1 MDGAEPAGTRWSGA
15 DLETPSRSLTGRQL
29 CDSGSRRATSARR
42 GHAVISGGSSGI
54 GLALGRR
61 LASAGWNLTLIAQ
74 DPGRLAFAAA
84 ELESQGIAV
93 RTAAVDVT
101 DATGVE
107 RAMTEAVAALG
118 PVNLLVACAGIVV
131 PGRLA
136 DQPPDAFARTMAVN
150 YLGAVHLVR
159 SALPHLPRHGDARI
173 VLVAS
178 GAALIGLYGYTSY
191 APSKFAVRGLAE
203 ALRSELAPEGIGGLC
218 RLSARH
224 RHAGLQGGAGGAAS
238 DHQPARRRRRLDD
251 DRPGRGCNHARD
263 RPAQVHHSSWPGH
276 GCARSAA
283 QLGGTTPTRALV
295 RSDDPPE
302 HEPKPR
308 AG

>member
-1 MDGAEPAGTRWSGA
+1 M
-15 DLETPSRSLTGRQL
+15 
-29 CDSGSRRATSARR
+29 
-42 GHAVISGGSSGI
+42 
-54 GLALGRR
+54 
-61 LASAGWNLTLIAQ
+61 
-74 DPGRLAFAAA
+74 
-84 ELESQGIAV
+84 
-93 RTAAVDVT
+93 DVT

-136 DQPPDAFARTMAVN
+136 DQPPDAFARSMAVN

-203 ALRSELAPEGIGGLC
+203 ALRSELVPEGIGVSVVYPPDTDTPGYRAEL
-218 RLSARH
+218 RRGQRSP
-224 RHAGLQGGAGGAAS
+224 AGSPPPAA
-238 DHQPARRRRRLDD
+238 
-251 DRPGRGCNHARD
+251 
-263 RPAQVHHSSWPGH
+263 
-276 GCARSAA
+276 
-283 QLGGTTPTRALV
+283 
-295 RSDDPPE
+295 
-302 HEPKPR
+302 
-308 AG
+308 